1 MKTLRGVYKV
11 TTADQFQLQ
20 KINLELLFFYS
31 INEKYFYVI

>member
-20 KINLELLFFYS
+20 KINLELLLFLVSVKNIFM
-31 INEKYFYVI
+31 